1 MVDVLH
7 VREYPLDGHGVRL
20 DGARPTTT
28 STPSYEMLAQNMP
41 MTPRQ
46 GAHYSKGLSN
56 LALNVLPRIPESLPS
71 NLPQPQ
77 QDIMGKPFSKYHESN
92 AFNALAWT
100 DKSDVKEVELKLIEA
115 EPSPA
120 FSQNMPVDLDGE
132 DPSIVLTYPPAQ
144 LDEDARELALSLW
157 AYFWPLFAES
167 MRSTTLRPRQTDGSI
182 EYELPEIVA
191 QRNFFN
197 CIAENLDYFLRVRAL
212 REYTGTAVHVDTLTV
227 TAPAEPGFTSFTT
240 VVRVSSFPGMSDL
253 SFAAATATA
262 TSSASTTA
270 SITIASTTAS
280 TTTTTDQSSSRM
292 TASAEASHTCS
303 DGRVLGATQE
313 CGAPRAGDLT
323 RLLWPVCFSL
333 IAVVAVIVVPSFSG
347 IF

>member
-1 MVDVLH
+1 
-7 VREYPLDGHGVRL
+7 
-20 DGARPTTT
+20 
-28 STPSYEMLAQNMP
+28 

-46 GAHYSKGLSN
+46 GAHYFKGLSN
-56 LALNVLPRIPESLPS
+56 LVSNKLPVIPESPPPNFS
-71 NLPQPQ
+71 PPQ
-77 QDIMGKPFSKYHESN
+77 QAIMGKPFSKYHESN
-92 AFNALAWT
+92 AFNAFAWT

-120 FSQNMPVDLDGE
+120 FSENMPVDLDGE
-132 DPSIVLTYPPAQ
+132 DPSIVWAYPPAQ
-144 LDEDARELALSLW
+144 LDEDAREFALSLW

-167 MRSTTLRPRQTDGSI
+167 MRSTALRPRQTDGSI

-197 CIAENLDYFLRVRAL
+197 SIARNLDYFLRVRAL

-262 TSSASTTA
+262 TSRATTTA
-270 SITIASTTAS
+270 SITTAS
-280 TTTTTDQSSSRM
+280 TTTTTDPSSSRI

-333 IAVVAVIVVPSFSG
+333 IAVVVLIVVPSFSG